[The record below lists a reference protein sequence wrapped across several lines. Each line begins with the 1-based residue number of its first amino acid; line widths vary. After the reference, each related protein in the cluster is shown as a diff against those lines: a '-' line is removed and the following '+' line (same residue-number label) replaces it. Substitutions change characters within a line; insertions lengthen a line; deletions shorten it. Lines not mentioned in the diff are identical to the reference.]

1 VCTILFLGLWHDTH
15 YLWILGLSDR
25 DLHARY
31 AGTFP
36 GHIAQARVQG
46 LTGPIALW
54 GPFAPDVTSD
64 TQAAED
70 DDDGSD
76 EDMQDEADLGR
87 LGEKPLPPDDDQDFG
102 NDEDASGR
110 QEGEGD
116 EDGDQDGED
125 DDSDDAADAEGAQLD
140 GDGET
145 YDDEDAGYAD
155 LWMDVRFIIHICMYS
170 LCLALHVAVSDALD
184 ETVSKVFKV
193 SGLRGHRHRGEVAM
207 LSTVDLRGRVDRIG
221 DDRGHS
227 CKA

>member
-31 AGTFP
+31 NGTFP

-64 TQAAED
+64 TQAVED
-70 DDDGSD
+70 DDDEDASD
-76 EDMQDEADLGR
+76 GDLQDEADYGR
-87 LGEKPLPPDDDQDFG
+87 LGEKSPPDDDQDVG

-116 EDGDQDGED
+116 EDGDQDDED
-125 DDSDDAADAEGAQLD
+125 DAVGASETADAESA
-140 GDGET
+140 
-145 YDDEDAGYAD
+145 
-155 LWMDVRFIIHICMYS
+155 
-170 LCLALHVAVSDALD
+170 
-184 ETVSKVFKV
+184 
-193 SGLRGHRHRGEVAM
+193 
-207 LSTVDLRGRVDRIG
+207 
-221 DDRGHS
+221 
-227 CKA
+227 